1 MTLRREQEEFYRK
14 LMAEVKHH
22 IEDVE
27 EEIETEIQDVRDRLL
42 GVQEQKRNLQTIYKG
57 MSKLIGIE
65 DGMDGQEKAQYRRAI
80 EELQNQIEGNDQR
93 MEAEIGKARTRLA
106 EIQDQKK
113 SLKMIYA
120 GLAGLLRV
128 ENDLKEDEDKTQLF

>member
-14 LMAEVKHH
+14 LMVEVKHH

-27 EEIETEIQDVRDRLL
+27 EEIETEIQDVRDRLV

-65 DGMDGQEKAQYRRAI
+65 DGMDAQEKAQYRRAL
-80 EELQNQIEGNDQR
+80 EELQSQIEGNDQR
-93 MEAEIGKARTRLA
+93 MEAEIGKARARLA
-106 EIQDQKK
+106 EIQDQKR
-113 SLKMIYA
+113 SLKQIYA

-128 ENDLKEDEDKTQLF
+128 ENDLKEDEAKTQLF

>member
-14 LMAEVKHH
+14 LMVEVKHH

-80 EELQNQIEGNDQR
+80 EELQNQIEGNDQT
-93 MEAEIGKARTRLA
+93 MEAEIGKARARLA

-120 GLAGLLRV
+120 GLAGLLGV
-128 ENDLKEDEDKTQLF
+128 ENDLKEDKDKTQLF